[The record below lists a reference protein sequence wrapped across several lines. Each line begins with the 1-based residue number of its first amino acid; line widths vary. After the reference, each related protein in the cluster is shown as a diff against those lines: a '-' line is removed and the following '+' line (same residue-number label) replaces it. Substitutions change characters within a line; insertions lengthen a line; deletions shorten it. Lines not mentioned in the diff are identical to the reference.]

1 MSQPP
6 TLSPGEYWWDGQR
19 WQLYVPP
26 KTRRRLPSTR
36 GCVGCL
42 LILVVLA
49 GILAMLL
56 FLFGDFI
63 HSAGGHW

>member
-26 KTRRRLPSTR
+26 KTRRRLPSTIR
-36 GCVGCL
+36 NCVACL
-42 LILVVLA
+42 LILVGLA
-49 GILAMLL
+49 VTLAL
-56 FLFGDFI
+56 FLVLGDFI